1 MCLRNFLKFK
11 IFSFLFLSYTSY
23 GQSCYCKDNKELSSI
38 INCEKYYFSNGN
50 SINWTYDCNGSYLIF
65 ENKVGSK
72 ILFDLEKELI
82 DFTGRLG
89 YTYWQE
95 FKDYF
100 IITNKLSSGS
110 QPAEYILF
118 DKNSGKKIK
127 ELGNELIQN
136 EDYIFF
142 VNFYGDDFYMILFD
156 KNLNQLKQQKLPA
169 EIINKSVENSNP
181 LYLIEIFDSS
191 MLNDEKIVLELKNS
205 KENNKEENLKLEFSI
220 DSLKKMTD
228 LKKMNTISKALKKQ
242 KITISFDEN
251 IDSSKLDIKMI
262 DGMGGWH
269 TTIYNIFL
277 NNELDIESLP
287 KSKGRYKLNINY
299 GEELTYTEIFIYLN
313 KTDSEQLQFNFYKDN
328 DRIFCKISSKI
339 SNELNKEIVLNP
351 FSDEMKEL
359 FEELK
364 KIESTDQSEN

>member
-1 MCLRNFLKFK
+1 MCLRNFLKLK
-11 IFSFLFLSYTSY
+11 IFSFIFLSYTSY
-23 GQSCYCKDNKELSSI
+23 GQSCYCKDKKELSSI

-65 ENKVGSK
+65 ENKEGSK

-82 DFTGRLG
+82 ELTGRLG

-95 FKDYF
+95 FKNYF
-100 IITNKLSSGS
+100 MITNKPSSGS

-118 DKNSGKKIK
+118 DKNSGEKIK
-127 ELGNELIQN
+127 YLGNELIQN
-136 EDYIFF
+136 EDYVVF
-142 VNFYGDDFYMILFD
+142 VNFYGDDFYIILFD
-156 KNLNQLKQQKLPA
+156 KNSNQLKQQKLPA
-169 EIINKSVENSNP
+169 EIIDKSVENSNP
-181 LYLIEIFDSS
+181 LHLIEIFDRPI
-191 MLNDEKIVLELKNS
+191 LNDEKIVLELKNS
-205 KENNKEENLKLEFSI
+205 KENNKEENIKLEFSI
-220 DSLKKMTD
+220 DSFNDMID
-228 LKKMNTISKALKKQ
+228 LKKINTISKALKKQ
-242 KITISFDEN
+242 KITISFDED

-262 DGMGGWH
+262 DGLGGWH

-287 KSKGRYKLNINY
+287 KSKGIYKLNINY
-299 GEELTYTEIFIYLN
+299 GEELTYTEIFIYLG
-313 KTDSEQLQFNFYKDN
+313 KTDYEELQFNFYKEN
-328 DRIFCKISSKI
+328 DRIFCQISSKI

-364 KIESTDQSEN
+364 KIELRDQS